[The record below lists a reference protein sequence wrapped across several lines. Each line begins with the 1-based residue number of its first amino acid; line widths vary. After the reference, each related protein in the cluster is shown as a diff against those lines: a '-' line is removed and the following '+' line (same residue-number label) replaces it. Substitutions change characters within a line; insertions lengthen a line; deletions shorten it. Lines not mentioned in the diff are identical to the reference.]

1 MLFDDDEYGWKC
13 VNTTRCAI
21 LGFLCIVIILVGIF
35 FVCKKSDEYQNRPI
49 HYIDYNGVEHT
60 GNCYSHIGKD
70 LVTCNGRTIKVLEK
84 WRD

>member
-1 MLFDDDEYGWKC
+1 MLFDDDEFC
-13 VNTTRCAI
+13 LEQVSTTRKAI
-21 LGFLCIVIILVGIF
+21 LVFICIVILLVGIF
-35 FVCKKSDEYQNRPI
+35 FVCKKSDEYLNRPI

-70 LVTCNGRTIKVLEK
+70 LVTCNGRMIKVREK